1 MPWAISEPTPA
12 AVKITPSDA
21 SNCGRMLTA
30 PIASFNRRPSSIS
43 VRASLP
49 VSIRQAPIAARAP
62 KPSPTSAPRF
72 ASIPS
77 QRKTRAKAKVTIGM
91 ASTGMKMR
99 LPRRRACSA
108 RAACAA
114 CSDGSVTPPRLT
126 CPIPSSVTINST
138 SNPVNQCG
146 VTPHWLTGLLVLFMV
161 TLDGI
166 GQVSRGGVTDPSEQ
180 AAQAAR
186 AEHARRLGNR
196 IFIPVLAIPIVTF
209 AFALVFRWL
218 GMDANRG
225 ALVGLGFGALA
236 AMGACL
242 ILTGSDARTLMDE
255 GRRLNE
261 AMGAVNILPQL
272 LASLGVIFT
281 AAGVGSLI
289 AQGIQQIIPANNL
302 FLLVLANCL
311 GMALFTIVMGNSFA
325 AFPVIATGVLVPLIV
340 KPFGVNPA
348 MAAIIT
354 LTAGSSGTLMT
365 PMAANFNIVPAALLN
380 MRDQYGV
387 IKFQLP
393 YALTLWSFYV
403 LLLWLLIK
411 VF

>member
-1 MPWAISEPTPA
+1 MTMDSVFSLE
-12 AVKITPSDA
+12 AVYV
-21 SNCGRMLTA
+21 LTGVA
-30 PIASFNRRPSSIS
+30 LLI
-43 VRASLP
+43 
-49 VSIRQAPIAARAP
+49 
-62 KPSPTSAPRF
+62 F
-72 ASIPS
+72 AFMTFAD
-77 QRKTRAKAKVTIGM
+77 RTN
-91 ASTGMKMR
+91 
-99 LPRRRACSA
+99 PRRV
-108 RAACAA
+108 
-114 CSDGSVTPPRLT
+114 GSGCFWLT
-126 CPIPSSVTINST
+126 LGIIFVFG
-138 SNPVNQCG
+138 G
-146 VTPHWLTGLLVLFMV
+146 VAPYWLTGLLVLFLV
-161 TLDGI
+161 ALDGF
-166 GQVSRGGVTDPSEQ
+166 GQVSRGSGETDPVEQ
-180 AAQAAR
+180 
-186 AEHARRLGNR
+186 AEHAKRLGNR

-209 AFALVFRWL
+209 AFALIFRRL

-225 ALVGLGFGALA
+225 ALVGLGFGGLA
-236 AMGACL
+236 AMFACL
-242 ILTGSDARTLMDE
+242 KLTGADARTLMNE

-281 AAGVGSLI
+281 TAGVGSLI

-393 YALTLWSFYV
+393 YALTLWSFHV

-411 VF
+411 VS

>member
-1 MPWAISEPTPA
+1 MIIGHVFSLET
-12 AVKITPSDA
+12 VYV
-21 SNCGRMLTA
+21 LTGVA
-30 PIASFNRRPSSIS
+30 LLIFALMTF
-43 VRASLP
+43 AD
-49 VSIRQAPIAARAP
+49 
-62 KPSPTSAPRF
+62 SAN
-72 ASIPS
+72 
-77 QRKTRAKAKVTIGM
+77 
-91 ASTGMKMR
+91 
-99 LPRRRACSA
+99 PRRV
-108 RAACAA
+108 
-114 CSDGSVTPPRLT
+114 GSGCFWLT
-126 CPIPSSVTINST
+126 LGIIFMFG
-138 SNPVNQCG
+138 G
-146 VTPHWLTGLLVLFMV
+146 VAPYWLTGSLVLFLV
-161 TLDGI
+161 ALDGF
-166 GQVSRGGVTDPSEQ
+166 GQVGRGRIETDTAEK
-180 AAQAAR
+180 

-209 AFALVFRWL
+209 AFALIFRGV
-218 GMDANRG
+218 GMDVNRG
-225 ALVGLGFGALA
+225 ALVGLGFGGVA
-236 AMGACL
+236 AMIMCL
-242 ILTGSDARTLMDE
+242 KLTGGGARALMNE

-289 AQGIQQIIPANNL
+289 ARGIQQIIPADNL

-340 KPFGVNPA
+340 KPA

-393 YALTLWSFYV
+393 YALTLWSLHV
-403 LLLWLLIK
+403 ILMWLMIRLS
-411 VF
+411 